1 MMNVLPFAGRI
12 QDQSKSLFRKMP
24 FSALQEFKWA
34 ACVTELEDKCPFLY
48 RLFTTIVSHSDHHNT
63 NKCGSNHIPGVCMC
77 IAVLLKE
84 RNREMSGIQTYISLA
99 LFNRVQ
105 KKVCYT
111 KRALTKL
118 ILIFWSACVHC
129 ITYVHMHVH
138 VHVGL
143 HSASSACTMCTCTC
157 RLTLI
162 CTIYIC
168 TCICRFTLV

>member
-1 MMNVLPFAGRI
+1 MDPLLQKVARALAGGCLETVARAVFAHTALRNLLLGKVVHLVNDECATICRKNSGSE
-12 QDQSKSLFRKMP
+12 QVSLFRKMP

-48 RLFTTIVSHSDHHNT
+48 RLFTTIVSHSDHRNT

-99 LFNRVQ
+99 LFNRVP

-118 ILIFWSACVHC
+118 ILIF
-129 ITYVHMHVH
+129 
-138 VHVGL
+138 
-143 HSASSACTMCTCTC
+143 
-157 RLTLI
+157 
-162 CTIYIC
+162 
-168 TCICRFTLV
+168 